1 MNYNKNVSFKLALAR
16 QMKYTKSSMIEFRK
30 LIRGQIE
37 YRFDPLTNEQARL
50 NPARAGRIKQAE
62 GGGSQLGELI
72 ERSKEICQFCPER
85 VEKETPCFPQKI
97 WEEGRIRVGE
107 SLVFPNLNP
116 FGECHA
122 VAILSREHFLNPD
135 EFSPQMIKD
144 NLLAAKRYILSVHAQ
159 NKEARY
165 PIYMWNYMP
174 PSGGSIIHPH
184 VQILVEREPTPQV
197 SQLLQKSLEYYARSG
212 ENYWRNLAQEERR
225 LDERFLAGDDH
236 ISVTASFAPRGFNE
250 VCFIFNEISSLAE
263 MDEGRME
270 SFSVYLS
277 RALRAYKEIGV
288 GSFNLVIFSGPIG
301 GNESYF
307 YWMSAKLI
315 SRPYPQGIYTS
326 DTGSMERLQDVWV
339 IDTLP
344 EELARRMKP
353 LLRAQ
358 TS

>member
-1 MNYNKNVSFKLALAR
+1 
-16 QMKYTKSSMIEFRK
+16 MKYTKSSMIEFRK

-85 VEKETPCFPQKI
+85 VEKETPCFPKKI
-97 WEEGRIRVGE
+97 CEEGRIRVGE

-122 VAILSREHFLNPD
+122 VAILSREHFLNLD

-159 NKEARY
+159 DEEARY

-197 SQLLQKSLEYYARSG
+197 SRLLQKSLEYYAG
-212 ENYWRNLAQEERR
+212 DGGNYWRNLAQEERR
-225 LDERFLAGDDH
+225 LGERFLAGDDH
-236 ISVTASFAPRGFNE
+236 ISVVASFAPRGFNE
-250 VCFIFNEISSLAE
+250 ICFIFNEISSLAE
-263 MDEGRME
+263 VDEGRME

-277 RALRAYKEIGV
+277 RALRAYREIGV

-307 YWMSAKLI
+307 HWMSAKLI

-353 LLRAQ
+353 LLKAQ